1 MTAVPV
7 PHAPTEG
14 GNQEVECAA
23 SHSQWQKVRCPDRNS
38 GFNRTCSSSNA
49 LAPKNGTGD
58 IHKVVGVQGE
68 LLRRDPDAPAGAE
81 LLHNQVHDAMRQAAP
96 AAAAEARGAPSNES
110 GGRADGASEGVE
122 TEEGERR
129 RGAAARCP
137 RRHGRGP
144 HHGPETKGG
153 RV

>member
-1 MTAVPV
+1 M
-7 PHAPTEG
+7 
-14 GNQEVECAA
+14 
-23 SHSQWQKVRCPDRNS
+23 
-38 GFNRTCSSSNA
+38 
-49 LAPKNGTGD
+49 
-58 IHKVVGVQGE
+58 QGE

-137 RRHGRGP
+137 RRHGGGP

-153 RV
+153 RVLVRRPRNAVSASRVGFWLANGDR